1 MRGVVS
7 LTSSAARR
15 HGRIRSRR
23 MAAVGIRCSSSSTGA
38 RSAFDSL
45 PILDL
50 PDQQPQ
56 EEHDFASKL
65 RHACHNVGFFYV
77 RNHGVSTQT
86 YANALQSSKDF
97 FALDYE
103 QKMTID
109 YRQSP
114 AFRGYMA
121 QGLENTA
128 GRPDRRE
135 QIEFGVDPP
144 TSETSAS
151 SSTSSSTTSTMRP
164 YYKRLVAHPNQWPDQ
179 HVPTLRPHVQQFMK
193 EMEVLSRRL
202 MTYLALSLDLPAG
215 NFDDTF
221 RTCPNV
227 QLKICH
233 YPAVT
238 STHNNNSN
246 NGDGGN
252 DDDTRAMF
260 GVGPHT
266 DSGYLSLLLQDD
278 VGGLQVQNGEGK
290 WIDAPPID
298 GTIVVN
304 LGEMLQLATRG
315 YFLATP
321 HRVLNVERQHKN
333 GGRFSVPYFW
343 NPRLDFCMERIE
355 LPKSLVWERPKPS
368 ADSIESTDSHDGGN
382 KLHACYGENAFKS
395 LARSH
400 PQVMERHHP
409 DLIVLPDGT
418 IEEKNV

>member
-1 MRGVVS
+1 
-7 LTSSAARR
+7 
-15 HGRIRSRR
+15 
-23 MAAVGIRCSSSSTGA
+23 
-38 RSAFDSL
+38 
-45 PILDL
+45 
-50 PDQQPQ
+50 
-56 EEHDFASKL
+56 
-65 RHACHNVGFFYV
+65 
-77 RNHGVSTQT
+77 
-86 YANALQSSKDF
+86 
-97 FALDYE
+97 
-103 QKMTID
+103 
-109 YRQSP
+109 
-114 AFRGYMA
+114 MA

-128 GRPDRRE
+128 GRPDRQE
-135 QIEFGVDPP
+135 QIEFGVDPS
-144 TSETSAS
+144 TSEISAVAS
-151 SSTSSSTTSTMRP
+151 RTTSTIRP

-193 EMEVLSRRL
+193 EMDVLSRRL
-202 MTYLALSLDLPAG
+202 MKYLALSLDLPT
-215 NFDDTF
+215 NYFDDTF
-221 RTCPNV
+221 GDCPNV

-238 STHNNNSN
+238 STHNN

-278 VGGLQVQNGEGK
+278 VGGLQVQNGKGK

-304 LGEMLQLATRG
+304 LGEMIQLATQG

-321 HRVLNVERQHKN
+321 HRVLNVERQQED
-333 GGRFSVPYFW
+333 GGRFSMPYFW
-343 NPRLDFCMERIE
+343 NPRLDFCVECIE

-368 ADSIESTDSHDGGN
+368 ADSIESTDSYDGGN

-400 PQVMERHHP
+400 PQVMERHHL

-418 IEEKNV
+418 IEEKNI

>member
-1 MRGVVS
+1 M
-7 LTSSAARR
+7 SAQA
-15 HGRIRSRR
+15 
-23 MAAVGIRCSSSSTGA
+23 
-38 RSAFDSL
+38 
-45 PILDL
+45 
-50 PDQQPQ
+50 
-56 EEHDFASKL
+56 
-65 RHACHNVGFFYV
+65 
-77 RNHGVSTQT
+77 
-86 YANALQSSKDF
+86 YANALRSSKDF
-97 FALDYE
+97 FALDYQ

-135 QIEFGVDPP
+135 QIEFGVEMP
-144 TSETSAS
+144 TSEISAAS
-151 SSTSSSTTSTMRP
+151 AATIKP

-202 MTYLALSLDLPAG
+202 MKYLALSLDLPA
-215 NFDDTF
+215 NYFDDTF
-221 RTCPNV
+221 GNCPNV

-233 YPAVT
+233 YPAVANAPDT
-238 STHNNNSN
+238 SVDGNS
-246 NGDGGN
+246 

-278 VGGLQVQNGEGK
+278 VGGLQVQNGDGI

-304 LGEMLQLATRG
+304 LGEMIQLATRG

-321 HRVLNVERQHKN
+321 HRVLNVERQQDDE
-333 GGRFSVPYFW
+333 GRFSMPYFW
-343 NPRLDFCMERIE
+343 NPRLDFCVERIE
-355 LPKSLVWERPKPS
+355 LPESLEWERPKPS
-368 ADSIESTDSHDGGN
+368 AESIESTDSHAGGN

-400 PQVMERHHP
+400 PQVMKRHHP
-409 DLIVLPDGT
+409 DLILSPDGT
-418 IEEKNV
+418 IEEKNS